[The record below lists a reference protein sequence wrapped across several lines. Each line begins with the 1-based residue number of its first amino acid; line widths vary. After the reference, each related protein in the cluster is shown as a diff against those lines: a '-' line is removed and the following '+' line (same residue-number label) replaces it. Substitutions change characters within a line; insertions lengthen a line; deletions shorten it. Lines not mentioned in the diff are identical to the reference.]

1 MVVRRPWKILPDAGR
16 SAPVRTPGPE
26 HGGNVGNGSTG
37 HGLCGNDNGSVR
49 GGAKMETINMERA
62 YDRLDE
68 LKEFLANFPESELV
82 PAVKNEIRYLE
93 KEIEANLP

>member
-1 MVVRRPWKILPDAGR
+1 MVSMCYITVLDLMFK
-16 SAPVRTPGPE
+16 
-26 HGGNVGNGSTG
+26 
-37 HGLCGNDNGSVR
+37 
-49 GGAKMETINMERA
+49 GAMMETINMERA